1 MLPEGLHVVESQGE
15 RLGILPEKCPP
26 SSAELAEIISEPR
39 RDHKSQGEGLGILPE
54 KCPPSEVKA
63 PAVVSRTRR
72 DHK

>member
-39 RDHKSQGEGLGILPE
+39 RDHKSTSPR
-54 KCPPSEVKA
+54 SEVHLAEIRSA
-63 PAVVSRTRR
+63 PRSGGAPVR
-72 DHK
+72 